1 MNAAARVLQRLERVK
16 QTGPGRWVGSC
27 PAHEDRSPSLS
38 IREVDDRVLIHDFG
52 DCQTDDV
59 LAALGLSL
67 SDLFDK
73 PLTQHAAPVKSRI
86 PASDVLLA
94 LDHEIM
100 VASLLIEDG
109 MRRSLEDAERQR
121 RALAGGRVKSGV
133 NYTRGLR

>member
-1 MNAAARVLQRLERVK
+1 VLL
-16 QTGPGRWVGSC
+16 
-27 PAHEDRSPSLS
+27 
-38 IREVDDRVLIHDFG
+38 HDFG
-52 DCQTDDV
+52 GCDISAV

-73 PLTQHAAPVKSRI
+73 PVVQSAAAPVRSGI
-86 PASDVLLA
+86 PPSDVLLA

-109 MRRSLEDAERQR
+109 ARRPLDDADRQR
-121 RALAGGRVKSGV
+121 LALAGGRIKSGI